1 MAVLATFNLA
11 GIFDTVLSL
20 LVAFA
25 LGTVIG
31 AERQYRQRT
40 AGLRTNALAALGA
53 AAFVDLGMSLNGN
66 AGAVQVLAY
75 VASGIGFLGA
85 GVIIKDGTNIRGLNT
100 ATTLWCSAAVGAFC
114 GADRPVEAAALTCF
128 VLAGNTFLRPLANM
142 INRAPI
148 DESTAEA
155 SFQVRVTVREEH
167 RDEVRELLLERLEA
181 ASFAIRRLEELDRE
195 GEDEIELIARLAVTS
210 ADPAELDALTTELE
224 KAEGVEH
231 ATWLSQTNE

>member
-1 MAVLATFNLA
+1 LAFIA
-11 GIFDTVLSL
+11 AFHVASL
-20 LVAFA
+20 LDTFISLVIAFA
-25 LGTVIG
+25 LGSLIG

-53 AAFVDLGMSLNGN
+53 AAFVDLGMTLNGN

-85 GVIIKDGTNIRGLNT
+85 GVIIKDGTNIGGLNT
-100 ATTLWCSAAVGAFC
+100 ATTLWCSAAVGAC
-114 GADRPVEAAALTCF
+114 AGADRPAEAAVLTCF
-128 VLAGNTFLRPLANM
+128 VLASNTFLRPIANM

-155 SFQVRVTVREEH
+155 AFQVRVTVREAY
-167 RDEVRELLLERLEA
+167 RDEVRELLLQSLEA
-181 ASFAIRRLEELDRE
+181 ANFALRGIEELERE
-195 GEDEIELIARLAVTS
+195 GEDEVELIARLAITS
-210 ADPAELDALTTELE
+210 AEPGELDALTAQLE
-224 KAEGVEH
+224 KAVGVEH